1 MARIPKQRKNR
12 TRSKLIAIMLFSIVF
27 TVALLGALLFLPAG
41 NLYWRNGWMLIAS
54 LIFYLLLVFIYFIIR
69 DPATLSKRSRLSTQ
83 KGDAL
88 VLALMGLIFLALLLL
103 PACNYRFGW
112 SSLPLF
118 VSWIGFAGLII
129 AYLLMFWVMREN
141 SFASKGLMI
150 HADQRV
156 INTGPYA
163 MVRHPMYSAAIIMS
177 FCIPITLGSLI
188 SIIPAVFIPFILV
201 RRIRQ
206 EEAMLQQELAGY
218 KEYQQ
223 AVKYRLIPKVW

>member
-1 MARIPKQRKNR
+1 MTGIPKQRKNR
-12 TRSKLIAIMLFSIVF
+12 TRFELIAIMLFSILF
-27 TVALLGALLFLPAG
+27 TVALLGVLLFLPAG
-41 NLYWRNGWMLIAS
+41 TLYWQNGWMLIAS

-88 VLALMGLIFLALLLL
+88 VLALMGLVILILLQL
-103 PACNYRFGW
+103 PACDYRFGW
-112 SSLPLF
+112 SPLPLF
-118 VSWIGFAGLII
+118 ISWIGFAGLII

-150 HADQRV
+150 HEGQRV
-156 INTGPYA
+156 ITTGPYA
-163 MVRHPMYSAAIIMS
+163 LVRHPMYSAAIIMS
-177 FCIPITLGSLI
+177 FCIPVTLGSLV
-188 SIIPAVFIPFILV
+188 SIIPAIFIPLILV

-218 KEYQQ
+218 KEYQRT
-223 AVKYRLIPKVW
+223 VKYRLIPKVW